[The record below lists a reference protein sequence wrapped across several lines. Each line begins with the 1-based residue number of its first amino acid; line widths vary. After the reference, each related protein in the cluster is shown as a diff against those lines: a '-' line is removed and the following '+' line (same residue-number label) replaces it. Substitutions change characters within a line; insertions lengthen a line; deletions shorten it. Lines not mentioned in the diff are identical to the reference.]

1 MRSRAA
7 RRSVAV
13 LAYLLVGA
21 ATFFV
26 FSTEQRIAG
35 RRAAVRALD
44 LQARAAEA
52 VIADLRAA
60 QQAYVAAGQGVE
72 LWMPKVAALL
82 REAAGLA
89 DELRASAAS
98 VAARRSLMEAGA
110 TLTEL
115 VNVDRRAHDYLA
127 SGEQLMAADVVFSEG
142 GATAA
147 AAARQVEA
155 ARLAEHREF
164 DAAEAGL
171 RREQAYAVAAAGV
184 FALLVVTL
192 LGSASPSRPDAADAT
207 ALLKDASAPM
217 GGLAL
222 QASAGSPGASEL
234 PLDRDS
240 VPALKLAADL
250 CTEFGCANDR
260 ADLVKLLGRAADA
273 MDASGLVLWMATV
286 PGGDLRPVLAHGY
299 PPQMLARMPPVP
311 RAGDNAA
318 AAAYRTGALQIVLAR
333 PGVSNG
339 AVVAP
344 LRSPDGCIGALT
356 AEISGGSETS
366 DSVQALAAL
375 FAAQLSSVLA
385 FSTPAAADIPDSR
398 IASAQ

>member
-7 RRSVAV
+7 RLSLAV
-13 LAYLLVGA
+13 LAYLLAGA
-21 ATFFV
+21 ATVLV
-26 FSTEQRIAG
+26 FSAEQQIAG
-35 RRAAVRALD
+35 RRSAVRALD
-44 LQARAAEA
+44 LQARAAVA
-52 VIADLRAA
+52 AIADLRAA
-60 QQAYVAAGQGVE
+60 QQAYVAAGQGAE
-72 LWMPKVAALL
+72 LWTPKVAALL

-115 VNVDRRAHDYLA
+115 INIDGRVRGYLA
-127 SGEQLMAADVVFSEG
+127 SDDRLMAADVVFSEG

-147 AAARQVEA
+147 AAAHQIET
-155 ARLAEHREF
+155 ARLAEQQQF
-164 DAAEAGL
+164 DASEAGL
-171 RREQAYAVAAAGV
+171 RREQAYAVAAAGL
-184 FALLVVTL
+184 FALLGITL
-192 LGSASPSRPDAADAT
+192 LSSARPQSPDMADAVAQGASAS
-207 ALLKDASAPM
+207 M

-222 QASAGSPGASEL
+222 RASAGSPAAPEL

-240 VPALKLAADL
+240 VPALKLAAEL
-250 CTEFGCANDR
+250 CTEFSCANDR

-273 MDASGLVLWMATV
+273 MDASGLVLWMAAT
-286 PGGDLRPVLAHGY
+286 PGGELRPALAHGY

-318 AAAYRTGALQIVLAR
+318 AAAYRSGALQIVLNR

-356 AEISGGSETS
+356 AEIRGGSETS

-385 FSTPAAADIPDSR
+385 FSTPAAADTHDGR

>member
-7 RRSVAV
+7 RLSLAV
-13 LAYLLVGA
+13 LAYLLAGA
-21 ATFFV
+21 ATVLV
-26 FSTEQRIAG
+26 FSAEQQIAG
-35 RRAAVRALD
+35 RRSAVRTLD
-44 LQARAAEA
+44 VQARAAVA
-52 VIADLRAA
+52 AIADLRAA
-60 QQAYVAAGQGVE
+60 QQAYVAAGQGAE
-72 LWMPKVAALL
+72 IWTPKVAALL
-82 REAAGLA
+82 REAAGLT
-89 DELRASAAS
+89 DGLRASAAS

-115 VNVDRRAHDYLA
+115 GNIDNRVHGYLA
-127 SGEQLMAADVVFSEG
+127 SDDRLMAADVVFSEG
-142 GATAA
+142 GAVAA
-147 AAARQVEA
+147 AAAHQVEA
-155 ARLAEHREF
+155 ARLAEQQQL
-164 DAAEAGL
+164 DASEAGL
-171 RREQAYAVAAAGV
+171 RREQAYAVAAAGL
-184 FALLVVTL
+184 FALLGITL
-192 LGSASPSRPDAADAT
+192 LSSARPQSPGAADAT
-207 ALLKDASAPM
+207 AESAASM

-222 QASAGSPGASEL
+222 RAPAGSPAAPEL

-250 CTEFGCANDR
+250 CTEFSCANDR

-286 PGGDLRPVLAHGY
+286 PGGELRPVLAHGY
-299 PPQMLARMPPVP
+299 PPQVLARMPPVP

-318 AAAYRTGALQIVLAR
+318 AAAYRTGALQIVLTR

-356 AEISGGSETS
+356 AEIRGGSETS

-385 FSTPAAADIPDSR
+385 FSTPAAADTHDGR